1 VRQSWSKAGKTL
13 VILVVCTKCDVN
25 GAKNYKRMKIQ
36 LRTELD
42 RLRKVDMA
50 ISDGSKG
57 TNGGA
62 NHVED
67 NTKILLHVMG
77 KSVDLDNLGSDVPVS
92 LHFVES
98 GYGKDITAIHEFV
111 LNGVLPSIK

>member
-1 VRQSWSKAGKTL
+1 
-13 VILVVCTKCDVN
+13 
-25 GAKNYKRMKIQ
+25 
-36 LRTELD
+36 
-42 RLRKVDMA
+42 MA
-50 ISDGSKG
+50 ISDGSNG

-62 NHVED
+62 NHVDD
-67 NTKILLHVMG
+67 NTKILLHVMGHDMQLMG